1 MQGPST
7 GGQKTQN
14 PPAQC
19 QQKLILESRMRNG
32 IHWFYWI
39 AVLSLVNP
47 FLHVGPLKLA
57 LGLGVTQFVDRFA
70 ATLVGAIQP
79 GGDFRVRMAGY
90 ALNAGIAGIFFAAGA
105 LGGKGYRWAVITGMI
120 LYGSDGSIFPLAGE
134 WPSLAFHAFALWYL
148 WTGLKASFDLDRLEA
163 GEAIIIP
170 PAVLSDHQAFPR
182 GLSRTSTVLLI
193 IILVGII
200 VPLIISGIW
209 RPR

>member
-7 GGQKTQN
+7 GGQEAQN
-14 PPAQC
+14 PPVQY
-19 QQKLILESRMRNG
+19 QQKLAIESRMRNG

-47 FLHVGPLKLA
+47 FMPVGSLKLV
-57 LGLGVTQFVDRFA
+57 LGLGVTQFVKGFA
-70 ATLVGAIQP
+70 ASLVGEPQLS
-79 GGDFRVRMAGY
+79 GDFRVRLAEY
-90 ALNAGIAGIFFAAGA
+90 AWNAGIAGIFYAAGA
-105 LGGKGYRWAVITGMI
+105 LGGKRYRWAVLSGMI
-120 LYGSDGSIFPLAGE
+120 LYGLDGLIFLLAGE
-134 WPSLAFHAFALWYL
+134 WPSLAFHVFALWCL

-163 GEAIIIP
+163 GGPISLP
-170 PAVLSDHQAFPR
+170 PDILPNPSSFPR

-193 IILVGII
+193 IILLAII